1 VQRSGL
7 ESNWSNIVAIF
18 SIWLWTVVG
27 IFMLVCSICLYYFVR
42 NEGLRNENLLWAF
55 ITTLCFSIG
64 IYGPYEPK
72 KGYIRVY
79 IGCLLLYGMH
89 FSAGEEFDGS
99 ISTRSLFEF
108 HFLPRSIQQLPSKR
122 SDNTSIRIPSLTFI
136 SQSIFFF
143 ITQSVS
149 GRQPSR
155 SNRRKVLLPRR
166 RKPQSSSRKGRKCLR
181 WDAAQL

>member
-1 VQRSGL
+1 MQRSGL

-89 FSAGEEFDGS
+89 FSAGEVQFHLRVS
-99 ISTRSLFEF
+99 SNLISS
-108 HFLPRSIQQLPSKR
+108 PQLTTASF
-122 SDNTSIRIPSLTFI
+122 SAF
-136 SQSIFFF
+136 
-143 ITQSVS
+143 
-149 GRQPSR
+149 
-155 SNRRKVLLPRR
+155 
-166 RKPQSSSRKGRKCLR
+166 
-181 WDAAQL
+181 